1 MQQGMLSSVL
11 LCTSLF
17 IGAPSAFATEMQ
29 PKQVEL
35 LIDNQQI
42 NQKVAELLQS
52 ATQGNADSL
61 NFALER
67 MALPQQEVARYL
79 LLKKMEAQ
87 NVPLTPSMSL
97 FVEQQKSMAPAYQV
111 LDRGEGYEFSI
122 PAFNYPAIASRILK
136 RWKQDAL
143 ALDFVHHAE
152 RGELSLKSWLS
163 GDEYQLQLR
172 EALFL
177 RELSSLSS
185 EAVEGLVSQLTDET
199 ITSWLPSSQIMVH
212 LAQTSRSP
220 EVYKL
225 LWQMRADYHSQVEL
239 SRLAELG
246 DAFSVS
252 QIMSASYNPSLK
264 EQAIK
269 ELARIKPMTEK
280 VKEFL
285 VARITLHDEVSLVAT
300 ELANQGYSPWLKE
313 LANRN
318 PQVRSHAILNAL
330 SQ

>member
-11 LCTSLF
+11 LCSSLF

-52 ATQGNADSL
+52 AIQGNTDSL

-87 NVPLTPSMSL
+87 NVPLTPRISL
-97 FVEQQKSMAPAYQV
+97 FIKQQKNMAPVYQI
-111 LDRGEGYEFSI
+111 LERGEGYEFSI

-136 RWKQDAL
+136 RWKQDTL
-143 ALDFVHHAE
+143 ALDFVLQAE
-152 RGELSLKSWLS
+152 RGELSLKYWLS
-163 GDEYQLQLR
+163 GDEYQLQVR

-177 RELSSLSS
+177 RELGNLSS

-199 ITSWLPSSQIMVH
+199 VTSWLPSSQIMVH
-212 LAQTSRSP
+212 LAQASSSS

-239 SRLAELG
+239 SRLAEVG
-246 DAFSVS
+246 DEFSIT
-252 QIMSASYNPSLK
+252 QIMNASFNPSLK

-269 ELARIKPMTEK
+269 ELARIKPMTEN

-285 VARITLHDEVSLVAT
+285 VARMTLHDEASLVAT